1 MSFKNY
7 YLSLIYRMKD
17 LVQIKNPRKEIIK
30 LRNRLRL
37 NYSDVIGLFS
47 QRMKK
52 KVKELNP
59 RVLKL
64 KEKLLKKI

>member
-17 LVQIKNPRKEIIK
+17 LVQDKNPRKEMIK
-30 LRNRLRL
+30 LRNRLML

-52 KVKELNP
+52 KAKELNP
-59 RVLKL
+59 KALKV
-64 KEKLLKKI
+64 KEKLLINI